1 MTSTKALTAVVLAG
15 GLGTRLRS
23 VVSDRPKVL
32 ADVCGRPFITYLL
45 DVLATS
51 GVAEVV
57 LATGHLADQ
66 IEDCLGEAYKGMA
79 LRYSCEHERLGTG
92 GAVRLGL
99 SQISNELVLVM
110 NGDSF
115 CEIDLNAF
123 IENHQSSVFDVSM
136 AVRKVE
142 DTARYG
148 RVEFD
153 EQKRVNIFAEKVPG
167 FAGEGW
173 INAGMYLFPK
183 HIIAAIPDGKEVSME
198 REVLP
203 GLLAQGVG
211 SFQCDGRFIDIGLPE
226 TLEQAQT
233 FFAGM

>member
-1 MTSTKALTAVVLAG
+1 MTEIKTLTAVVLAG

-23 VVSDRPKVL
+23 VVADRPKVL

-45 DVLATS
+45 DVLAES

-57 LATGHLADQ
+57 LATGHMADQ
-66 IEDCLGEAYKGMA
+66 IETCLGATYKSMN
-79 LRYSCEHERLGTG
+79 LRYSCEQERLGTG

-99 SQISNELVLVM
+99 PKISNDLVLVM

-115 CEIDLNAF
+115 CEIDLKAF
-123 IENHQSSVFDVSM
+123 IAHHQASSFDVSM
-136 AVRKVE
+136 AVRQVE

-148 RVEFD
+148 RVEFNAD
-153 EQKRVNIFAEKVPG
+153 NQVLTFAEKVSG

-183 HIIAAIPDGKEVSME
+183 HLVASIPDGKEVSME

-203 GLLAQGVG
+203 GLLKQGVG
-211 SFQCDGRFIDIGLPE
+211 SFQCHGRFIDIGLPE
-226 TLEQAQT
+226 TLEEAQT

>member
-1 MTSTKALTAVVLAG
+1 MTAPKAITAVVLAG

-23 VVSDRPKVL
+23 VVADRPKVL
-32 ADVCGRPFITYLL
+32 AEVCGRPFITYLL

-51 GVAEVV
+51 DVAEVV
-57 LATGHLADQ
+57 LATGHLAEQ
-66 IEDCLGEAYKGMA
+66 IEEALGKTYKGMQ
-79 LRYSCEHERLGTG
+79 LRYSCERERLGTG

-99 SQISNELVLVM
+99 PKISNELVLAM

-115 CEIDLNAF
+115 CEINLKAF
-123 IENHQSSVFDVSM
+123 IRDHEASPYPVSM

-148 RVEFD
+148 CVQFTEKKRVE
-153 EQKRVNIFAEKVPG
+153 IFAEKESE

-183 HIIAAIPDGKEVSME
+183 HVIADIPEGREVSME

-203 GLLAQGVG
+203 GLLKEGVG
-211 SFQCDGRFIDIGLPE
+211 AFPCDGRFIDIGLPE

-233 FFAGM
+233 FFADM